1 MQAPS
6 QVAIKAHQAAAH
18 HRPNGV
24 NAAHADH
31 DLHATNRAATE
42 KVTE

>member
-18 HRPNGV
+18 HRLNAV
-24 NAAHADH
+24 NVDHVAH
-31 DLHATNRAATE
+31 DLHATNQVATE

>member
-6 QVAIKAHQAAAH
+6 QVAIKALQAVAH
-18 HRPNGV
+18 HRLNAV
-24 NAAHADH
+24 NVDHVAH
-31 DLHATNRAATE
+31 DLHATNQVATE